1 MDNLLDLLK
10 GQITPELVEK
20 ASGLVG
26 ETPADTGKA
35 LGVLGP
41 VLLSTLANKGSSKS
55 GAEQILSTLSDNKV
69 DDGLLGNVMGMLGG
83 GNSSSLLSMGG
94 PIVSM
99 LLGNK
104 AGGVVEMIS
113 SLVGIKSNSITTLMS
128 LAAPLIGG
136 LLSKQVKAGGLDAS
150 GLASMLGSQK
160 SLLAAAAP
168 KGLDALLGLG
178 DSVSNAAS
186 NVTSA
191 AQGAVGAGANMARNA
206 GNAGNAGANI
216 TRSAVNTATATAN
229 TAAAGGS
236 SMMKW
241 LLPLLAVLLVGF
253 LAWRF
258 LGGSGPDLKLAACTP
273 LTALEQKVNTGMPA
287 ITADTKVSDVKAWM
301 ATIKTGLDALTTAG
315 KAAGVDTSGITGAYT
330 ALETAINAVTGDTLG
345 TASEAINTA
354 INSFKKV
361 QTDFKGVLGCK

>member
-10 GQITPELVEK
+10 GQMTPELVEK

-26 ETPADTGKA
+26 ETPANTSKA

-104 AGGVVEMIS
+104 ASGVVDMIS
-113 SLVGIKSNSITTLMS
+113 SLVGIKSNSISMLMS

-160 SLLAAAAP
+160 SVLAAAAP

-178 DSVSNAAS
+178 DNLSGAAS

-191 AQGAVGAGANMARNA
+191 AQGAMGAGANMARNA
-206 GNAGNAGANI
+206 ASAGANI
-216 TRSAVNTATATAN
+216 TRSAVNTATTTAN

-273 LTALEQKVNTGMPA
+273 LTALEQKVNTGIPA
-287 ITADTKVSDVKAWM
+287 ITADTKVSDVKAWL
-301 ATIKTGLDALTTAG
+301 ATIKTGLDTLTTAG
-315 KAAGVDTSGITGAYT
+315 KAAGLDTSGITGAFNT
-330 ALETAINAVTGDTLG
+330 LETAINAVTGDTLG
-345 TASEAINTA
+345 TASETINTA

-361 QTDFKGVLGCK
+361 QTDFKGVVGCK

>member
-26 ETPADTGKA
+26 ETPANTGKA

-136 LLSKQVKAGGLDAS
+136 LLSKQVKTGGLDAS

-160 SLLAAAAP
+160 SVLAAAAP
-168 KGLDALLGLG
+168 KGLDALLGFG
-178 DSVSNAAS
+178 DGVSNAAS
-186 NVTSA
+186 KVTSA
-191 AQGAVGAGANMARNA
+191 AQGAVGAGTNMARS
-206 GNAGNAGANI
+206 
-216 TRSAVNTATATAN
+216 TVNTATSTAN
-229 TAAAGGS
+229 TATAGGS

-241 LLPLLAVLLVGF
+241 LLPLLAVLLLGF
-253 LAWRF
+253 LAWRL
-258 LGGSGPDLKLAACTP
+258 LGGSGPDLKLAACAP
-273 LTALEQKVNTGMPA
+273 LTALEQKVSTGMPT

-301 ATIKTGLDALTTAG
+301 ATIKTGLDTLTTAG

-345 TASEAINTA
+345 TASEGINTA
-354 INSFKKV
+354 ISGFKKV
-361 QTDFKGVLGCK
+361 QTDFKGVVGCK